1 MKDYFSKYKFQGD
14 MVLSQV
20 LAKPIKN
27 HLKYYKDYTLVPV
40 PLSPERLRDRQFN
53 QVTAFLDSAG
63 LSYQDILE
71 KTDVQKQ
78 SDKNRHESKKS
89 KSFYHKKPKII
100 ARASPHC

>member
-40 PLSPERLRDRQFN
+40 PLSPARLTTWHIN
-53 QVTAFLDSAG
+53 QVT
-63 LSYQDILE
+63 E
-71 KTDVQKQ
+71 
-78 SDKNRHESKKS
+78 
-89 KSFYHKKPKII
+89 
-100 ARASPHC
+100 C